1 MHKGDVGFYGY
12 RLPWLTDTKH
22 MRFRASNLPLLVGL
36 VLVMA
41 AAVWVAGDAQ
51 RRADSKATDEAAAN
65 DEVVH
70 SLQSQDRE
78 LNAYL
83 ATGQAE
89 FLHGYEA
96 AGRAF
101 ERAVA
106 NAEAT
111 IGNEPKKD
119 ALLTAEIAS
128 ARRWQRTAHRTLAQ
142 GNGGPPPPSTLAAER
157 EAGTEVMLNRAEDLD
172 QVIDSQN
179 KGESTTGW
187 IALGSVVLLG
197 ALVLGL
203 GFAAR
208 SDDRRRRRARRFG
221 EGLQA
226 ARSED
231 EAYELV
237 KAHIERDVTG
247 SEVFVFNR
255 NNSADRLEPSTPVAE
270 GSRLDRALEGAKPD
284 DCLAVRT
291 AKPAAGGTRSD
302 DVVSCQIC
310 GKLDGGSL
318 CVPSIVGG
326 EVIGSVL
333 VRNKKLLNDVAGY
346 RVNEGV
352 TEAAPVLA
360 HLRNLAIAE
369 RRAASD
375 TLTGLPNK
383 RAAEDTLKRLVA
395 QAGRNEAPMAAIVFD
410 LDHFKQINDKLG
422 HPKGDEV
429 LASVG
434 SVVKGTLRDHDF
446 AARFGGEEFLV
457 LLQGTDRE
465 GGRNVAEKLRIAIA
479 GLRVPEVDGIR
490 ASFGVAALPEDADG
504 REELLRRADRALYV
518 AKRTGRNRVETAEED
533 TQSSLP
539 PSANGATAAERE
551 ATEA

>member
-1 MHKGDVGFYGY
+1 M
-12 RLPWLTDTKH
+12 
-22 MRFRASNLPLLVGL
+22 PLLVGL
-36 VLVMA
+36 VLAMA

-51 RRADSKATDEAAAN
+51 RTADSNATAEAGAN

-70 SLQSQDRE
+70 ALQAQDRD
-78 LNAYL
+78 LTAYL
-83 ATGQAE
+83 DTGQQS
-89 FLHGYEA
+89 FLHEYEA
-96 AGRAF
+96 SGRAF

-106 NAEAT
+106 NADRT
-111 IGNEPKKD
+111 IGGDSQKA
-119 ALLTAEIAS
+119 ALLAAEIS
-128 ARRWQRTAHRTLAQ
+128 AARGWQQLAHRTLAK
-142 GNGGPPPPSTLAAER
+142 GEGGPPPPSTLAVER
-157 EAGTEVMLNRAEDLD
+157 ESATERVLNRSEDLD
-172 QVIDSQN
+172 QVIDNQN

-187 IALGSVVLLG
+187 IALGAIALLG
-197 ALVLGL
+197 GLVLAL

-237 KAHIERDVTG
+237 KAHLERDVAG
-247 SEVFVFNR
+247 SEVSVFNR
-255 NNSADRLEPSTPVAE
+255 NNSADRLEPSTQVAE
-270 GSRLDRALEGAKPD
+270 DSALGRALEGAKPD

-291 AKPAAGGTRSD
+291 AKPAEGGTRSD
-302 DVVSCQIC
+302 DVVRCEIC
-310 GKLDGGSL
+310 GRLDGGSL

-333 VRNKKLLNDVAGY
+333 VRDKKLLSDVEAY
-346 RVNEGV
+346 RVSEGV

-395 QAGRNEAPMAAIVFD
+395 QAGRNESPLAAIIFD
-410 LDHFKQINDKLG
+410 LDHFKQINDRLG

-429 LASVG
+429 LAAVG
-434 SVVKGTLRDHDF
+434 SVVKGTLRDQDF
-446 AARFGGEEFLV
+446 AARYGGEEFLV

-479 GLRVPEVDGIR
+479 GLRVPEVNGVR
-490 ASFGVAALPEDADG
+490 ASFGVASLPEDADG

-518 AKRTGRNRVETAEED
+518 AKRSGRNKVETAAED
-533 TQSSLP
+533 TQSTIP
-539 PSANGATAAERE
+539 PSANGASVSERE

>member
-1 MHKGDVGFYGY
+1 
-12 RLPWLTDTKH
+12 
-22 MRFRASNLPLLVGL
+22 MRFRASNLPLLVCL
-36 VLVMA
+36 IAVMA

-51 RRADSKATDEAAAN
+51 RTADGQAAKEAGAN
-65 DEVVH
+65 DDVVH

-83 ATGQAE
+83 STGDQA
-89 FLHGYEA
+89 FLHEFEG
-96 AGRAF
+96 AGREF
-101 ERAVA
+101 ERSVA
-106 NAEAT
+106 GAQSIMGDEPAE
-111 IGNEPKKD
+111 E
-119 ALLTAEIAS
+119 ALLSAEIAA
-128 ARRWQRTAHRTLAQ
+128 ARGWQQIAHRTLAL
-142 GNGGPPPPSTLAAER
+142 GDGAVPPASTLAVPRESATER
-157 EAGTEVMLNRAEDLD
+157 VLNRAEALD
-172 QVIDSQN
+172 QHIDGQN
-179 KGESTTGW
+179 KGESSTGW
-187 IALGSVVLLG
+187 IALGSIGVLG
-197 ALVLGL
+197 VLVLGL

-226 ARSED
+226 ARSEN

-237 KAHIERDVTG
+237 KAHLEREVHGSDV
-247 SEVFVFNR
+247 SVFNR
-255 NNSADRLEPSTPVAE
+255 NNSADRLEPSTAVAP
-270 GSRLDRALEGAKPD
+270 GSTLDKSLEGAKPD

-291 AKPAAGGTRSD
+291 AKPAAGGDRSD
-302 DVVSCQIC
+302 DVVRCEIC
-310 GKLDGGSL
+310 GKLSGGSL

-333 VRNKKLLNDVAGY
+333 IRNRKLLNDTEGH
-346 RVNEGV
+346 RVSEGV

-375 TLTGLPNK
+375 ALTGLPNK

-395 QAGRNEAPMAAIVFD
+395 QAGRNDAPLAAIVFD
-410 LDHFKQINDKLG
+410 LDHFKQINDRLG

-434 SVVKGTLRDHDF
+434 SVIRGTLRDSDF

-465 GGRNVAEKLRIAIA
+465 GGRKVAENLRIAIA

-490 ASFGVAALPEDADG
+490 ASFGVAALPEDAEG

-518 AKRTGRNRVETAEED
+518 SKRSGRNRVETALED
-533 TQSSLP
+533 TQSTL
-539 PSANGATAAERE
+539 ATTTNGAASAEPNGRPTK
-551 ATEA
+551 A